1 MAAAM
6 NESFPTSPDSRAL
19 TANLASEGDVNF
31 SPLRRAW
38 EAEHLHAK
46 TRTLID
52 ADSEHFLHQSLST
65 PCLNAL
71 VACEGIWLT
80 DIEGRRIMDF
90 HVNNVHQVGYRR
102 PHVIDAIKQQLD
114 TLPSSPRRYTNA
126 AAVDLAAKLSSL
138 APDPLSKVL
147 FAPGGTLAIG
157 MALKLARLVTGRH
170 KTLSLW
176 DAFHGASLDAISIGG
191 EASFPQNNRPLLPGD
206 RHGPAPQPPPGR
218 GFPRG

>member
-90 HVNNVHQVGYRR
+90 HGNSVHQVGYRH

-114 TLPSSPRRYTNA
+114 TLPFSPRRYTNA
-126 AAVDLAAKLSSL
+126 AAVDLPAKLSSL
-138 APDPLSKVL
+138 EPDPRRTCRSR
-147 FAPGGTLAIG
+147 
-157 MALKLARLVTGRH
+157 RLTIAV
-170 KTLSLW
+170 SS
-176 DAFHGASLDAISIGG
+176 ASLAT
-191 EASFPQNNRPLLPGD
+191 ATVPC
-206 RHGPAPQPPPGR
+206 
-218 GFPRG
+218 